1 MQNLNNEELSF
12 KSGNSWGEYRSFLFR
27 KYSRRVAST
36 YFSYSQRFH
45 RLLLSGDLS
54 QLRLMSDEKRLHAMK
69 ALSCLSKHLG
79 IYSFFKE
86 LVRSHDLKWSSG
98 NSDLVIIRR
107 LLRSRSNGNDVKDW
121 IFTVK
126 KRVPR
131 LSTFIDF
138 MVSTGLR
145 KNESLSSYNLIIEL
159 SRRNRLEEY
168 YVDQTLEH
176 FRFHQI
182 FLRPTKKA
190 FISFVHED
198 MVERVSDSEK
208 LTDSIINKLLQRR
221 GIKLRF
227 ADIREYWASV
237 MTRHLSVAEIDF
249 LQGRVS
255 SNVFMTNYF
264 NPLLI
269 TDLKAR
275 TLKGI
280 QDLL

>member
-1 MQNLNNEELSF
+1 
-12 KSGNSWGEYRSFLFR
+12 
-27 KYSRRVAST
+27 
-36 YFSYSQRFH
+36 
-45 RLLLSGDLS
+45 LSGDLS
-54 QLRLMSDEKRLHAMK
+54 QLRLLSDEKRLHAMK
-69 ALSCLSKHLG
+69 ALSCLSKYLG
-79 IYSFFKE
+79 IYSLFKE
-86 LVRSHDLKWSSG
+86 LVKSYDLKWSSG
-98 NSDLVIIRR
+98 NSDLVIIKR
-107 LLRSRSNGNDVKDW
+107 LLRSRSNGNDIRDW

-126 KRVPR
+126 RKFPR
-131 LSTFIDF
+131 LSTFVDF

-190 FISFVHED
+190 FISFVPED
-198 MVERVSDSEK
+198 IVERVAESEK

-269 TDLKAR
+269 TDLKTRA
-275 TLKGI
+275 LKGI
-280 QDLL
+280 QELLKP

>member
-1 MQNLNNEELSF
+1 
-12 KSGNSWGEYRSFLFR
+12 
-27 KYSRRVAST
+27 
-36 YFSYSQRFH
+36 
-45 RLLLSGDLS
+45 
-54 QLRLMSDEKRLHAMK
+54 MSDEKRLHCMK
-69 ALSCLSKHLG
+69 ALSCLSKYLG
-79 IYSFFKE
+79 IYPVFKD
-86 LVRSHDLKWSSG
+86 LVKFHDLKWSSG
-98 NSDLVIIRR
+98 NKDLVIIRR
-107 LLRSRSNGNDVKDW
+107 LLRSRNKSNDVRDW
-121 IFTVK
+121 ILMVK
-126 KRVPR
+126 RKVPR

-145 KNESLSSYNLIIEL
+145 KNEGLNSYNLIIDL
-159 SRRNRLEEY
+159 SRKNRLKEY
-168 YVDQTLEH
+168 YTDQTLEH

-190 FISFVHED
+190 FISFIHDETVD
-198 MVERVSDSEK
+198 RVAESEK

-237 MTRHLSVAEIDF
+237 MTRHLSVSEIDF

-269 TDLKAR
+269 TDLKTR

-280 QDLL
+280 QDLLKP

>member
-1 MQNLNNEELSF
+1 MPRWPSWLGHRLGKLSNGF
-12 KSGNSWGEYRSFLFR
+12 SWGEYRSFLFR
-27 KYSRRVAST
+27 KYSRSVAST
-36 YFSYSQRFH
+36 YFSYSKSFH
-45 RLLLSGDLS
+45 KLLLSGDLS
-54 QLRLMSDEKRLHAMK
+54 RLRLLSDEKRLHAMK
-69 ALSCLSKHLG
+69 ALSCLSKYLG
-79 IYSFFKE
+79 IYSLFKE
-86 LVRSHDLKWSSG
+86 LVKSYGLKWSSS

-107 LLRSRSNGNDVKDW
+107 LLKSRSNGNDIRDW

-126 KRVPR
+126 RKVPR
-131 LSTFIDF
+131 LSTFVDF
-138 MVSTGLR
+138 IVSTGLR

-190 FISFVHED
+190 FISFVPED
-198 MVERVSDSEK
+198 IVERVAESEK

-269 TDLKAR
+269 KDLK
-275 TLKGI
+275 T
-280 QDLL
+280 